1 MVQTDLGGGKT
12 FELYF
17 PKMYVYNFEQEFNTR
32 MGEGHFIIELKQT
45 GFNEKNIKLK

>member
-1 MVQTDLGGGKT
+1 
-12 FELYF
+12 
-17 PKMYVYNFEQEFNTR
+17 MYVYNFEQEFNTR